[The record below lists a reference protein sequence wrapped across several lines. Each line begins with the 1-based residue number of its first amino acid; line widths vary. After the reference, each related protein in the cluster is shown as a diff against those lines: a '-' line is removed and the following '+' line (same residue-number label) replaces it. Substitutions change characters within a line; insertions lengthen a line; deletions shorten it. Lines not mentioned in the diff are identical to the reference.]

1 MTPHLSTGLPQQG
14 CAILIVLVPL
24 ALAGVALTNTGFGRA
39 RSAAH
44 AMLSSLMAI
53 ATAAI
58 VYCVCGFSWEG
69 FEGRPEHIFV
79 LGGKP
84 WDWLARE
91 PFFLHGLGTNGSPAD
106 LAMLLQVFA
115 VGLAALIP
123 ISAGADRWRLRAS
136 CISTALLAGFTYPLF
151 AHWVWGGGWLAQL
164 GSNYGLGHGFLDA
177 GGASTIQVVGGL
189 TALAVTWILGPRRGR
204 YPAEGMSAAI
214 PGHNIVY
221 VLFGCALMLPGWI
234 GLNCAGAILFSGAVP
249 GQIAMIAVNTILS
262 ASAASLAAIVVTR
275 VRFGKPD
282 ASLCANGWVGGLVA
296 SSAVCLF
303 VTPIMA
309 IIVGLIAGVL
319 VTVAVEL
326 LEVRLAIDDPGG
338 AISVHAIAGLWG
350 LLAVGI
356 FAQIPAAASGV
367 LRSGGSGDSGQLLA
381 QLVGIA
387 TLLGFVLPMTYC
399 LNWLLDRISPQ
410 RVEPEGERLG
420 MDLHQLGAGAYPEF
434 VIHTNEFSQH

>member
-1 MTPHLSTGLPQQG
+1 MTPHLSAGLTQQG
-14 CAILIVLVPL
+14 CAMLIVLVPL
-24 ALAGVALTNTGFGRA
+24 ALAGLTLTNTGFGRA

-44 AMLSSLMAI
+44 AMLASMVTL

-58 VYCVCGFSWEG
+58 VYCVSGFSWEG
-69 FEGRPEHIFV
+69 FAGRPAHIFV

-84 WDWLARE
+84 WNWVARE
-91 PFFLHGLGTNGSPAD
+91 PFFLHGLGANGSPAD
-106 LAMLLQVFA
+106 LAVLLQVFA
-115 VGLAALIP
+115 VGFAALIP
-123 ISAGADRWRLRAS
+123 ISAGADRWRLRSS
-136 CISTALLAGFTYPLF
+136 CISTVLLAGFTYPVF
-151 AHWVWGGGWLAQL
+151 AHWVWGGGWLSQL

-189 TALAVTWILGPRRGR
+189 TSLAVTWILGPRRGR
-204 YPAEGMSAAI
+204 YPADGMPAAI

-221 VLFGCALMLPGWI
+221 VLLGCALMLPGWI
-234 GLNCAGAILFSGAVP
+234 GLNCTGAILFSGAVP
-249 GQIAMIAVNTILS
+249 GQIAFIAVNTMLS
-262 ASAASLAAIVVTR
+262 ASAALVAAVIVTR

-309 IIVGLIAGVL
+309 ISVGLIAGVL

-338 AISVHAIAGLWG
+338 AISVHAVAGLWG
-350 LLAVGI
+350 LLVVGI
-356 FAQIPAAASGV
+356 VAQIPAAASRV
-367 LRSGGSGDSGQLLA
+367 LRSGGPGNSGQLLA

-387 TLLGFVLPMTYC
+387 TLLGFVLPMTYG

-410 RVEPEGERLG
+410 RVEQEGERIG

-434 VIHTNEFSQH
+434 VIHSNEFSQR

>member
-1 MTPHLSTGLPQQG
+1 MTPDLSTGFTQQG
-14 CAILIVLVPL
+14 CAMLIVLVPL
-24 ALAGVALTNTGFGRA
+24 ALAGMALTNTGFGRV

-44 AMLSSLMAI
+44 AMLASMVAI

-58 VYCVCGFSWEG
+58 AYCVCGFSWEG
-69 FEGRPEHIFV
+69 LAGQPAHIFV
-79 LGGKP
+79 LDGKP
-84 WDWLARE
+84 WDWLAHE
-91 PFFLHGLGTNGSPAD
+91 PFFLHRLGTNGFPAD
-106 LAMLLQVFA
+106 LAVPLQIFA

-123 ISAGADRWRLRAS
+123 ISAGADRWRLRSS

-151 AHWVWGGGWLAQL
+151 AHWVWGGGWLSRL
-164 GSNYGLGHGFLDA
+164 GSTYGLGHGFLDA
-177 GGASTIQVVGGL
+177 GGASTIQMVGGL

-204 YPAEGMSAAI
+204 YPADGILVAI

-234 GLNCAGAILFSGAVP
+234 GLNCSSAILFSGAVP
-249 GQIAMIAVNTILS
+249 SQIAIIAVNTILAGS
-262 ASAASLAAIVVTR
+262 ASSLAAVIVTR

-282 ASLCANGWVGGLVA
+282 ASLCANGWVGGFVA
-296 SSAVCLF
+296 SSAVCSF
-303 VTPIMA
+303 VMPIMA
-309 IIVGLIAGVL
+309 LIVGLIAGVL

-338 AISVHAIAGLWG
+338 AISVHAVAAVWG

-356 FAQIPAAASGV
+356 VAQIPAAASGV
-367 LRSGGSGDSGQLLA
+367 LRSGGPGASGQLLA

-399 LNWLLDRISPQ
+399 LNWLLDKISPQ
-410 RVEPEGERLG
+410 RVEPEGERIG

-434 VIHTNEFSQH
+434 VIHSNEFSQR

>member
-1 MTPHLSTGLPQQG
+1 MTPHLSTDFAWQS
-14 CAILIVLVPL
+14 CAMLIGLVPL

-39 RSAAH
+39 RGAAH
-44 AMLSSLMAI
+44 TMLSSMAAV
-53 ATAAI
+53 ATSAI
-58 VYCVCGFSWEG
+58 VYCACGFSWEG
-69 FEGRPEHIFV
+69 FAGGSAHIFV

-106 LAMLLQVFA
+106 LAMLLGVFA

-123 ISAGADRWRLRAS
+123 ISAGLDRWQLRS
-136 CISTALLAGFTYPLF
+136 IVISTALLAGLTYPLF

-164 GSNYGLGHGFLDA
+164 GIHFGLGHGFLDA

-204 YPAEGMSAAI
+204 YVADGMPTAM

-234 GLNCAGAILFSGAVP
+234 GLNGASAILFNGAEP
-249 GQIAMIAVNTILS
+249 GQIAMIAMNTMLS
-262 ASAASLAAIVVTR
+262 ASAASLAAIVATR
-275 VRFGKPD
+275 VHFGKPD

-303 VTPIMA
+303 LTPIMA
-309 IIVGLIAGVL
+309 IFVGLIAGAL
-319 VTVAVEL
+319 VTVSVEL
-326 LEVRLAIDDPGG
+326 LEVHLGIDDPGG

-356 FAQIPAAASGV
+356 FAQIPAATSDV
-367 LRSGGSGDSGQLLA
+367 LRSSTSGDAGQLLA
-381 QLVGIA
+381 QVVGIA

-399 LNWLLDRISPQ
+399 LNWLLDRISPL
-410 RVEPEGERLG
+410 RVEPEGERMG

-434 VIHTNEFSQH
+434 VIHSDEFSQR

>member
-1 MTPHLSTGLPQQG
+1 MTPHLSTGVTQQG
-14 CAILIVLVPL
+14 CAMLIVLVPL
-24 ALAGVALTNTGFGRA
+24 ALAGLALTNTGFGRV

-44 AMLSSLMAI
+44 AMLASMAAI
-53 ATAAI
+53 AIAAV

-69 FEGRPEHIFV
+69 FAGRPAHIFV
-79 LGGKP
+79 LDGKP

-91 PFFLHGLGTNGSPAD
+91 PFFLHRLGTSGFPAD
-106 LAMLLQVFA
+106 LAILLQVFA

-123 ISAGADRWRLRAS
+123 ISAGADRWRLRSS

-151 AHWVWGGGWLAQL
+151 AHWVWGGGWLSQL
-164 GSNYGLGHGFLDA
+164 GSTYGLGHGFLDA
-177 GGASTIQVVGGL
+177 GGASTIQMVGGL
-189 TALAVTWILGPRRGR
+189 TALAVAWILGPRRGR
-204 YPAEGMSAAI
+204 YPTDGMPAAI

-234 GLNCAGAILFSGAVP
+234 GLNCASAILFSGAVP
-249 GQIAMIAVNTILS
+249 GQIAIIAVNTMLS
-262 ASAASLAAIVVTR
+262 SSAALLAAVIVTR

-303 VTPIMA
+303 VMPIMA
-309 IIVGLIAGVL
+309 LIVGLIAGVL

-326 LEVRLAIDDPGG
+326 LEARLAIDDPGG
-338 AISVHAIAGLWG
+338 AISVHAVAAVWG

-356 FAQIPAAASGV
+356 VAQIPAAASGV
-367 LRSGGSGDSGQLLA
+367 LCSGGRGDSGQLLA

-410 RVEPEGERLG
+410 RVELEGERIG

-434 VIHTNEFSQH
+434 VIHSNEFMQR